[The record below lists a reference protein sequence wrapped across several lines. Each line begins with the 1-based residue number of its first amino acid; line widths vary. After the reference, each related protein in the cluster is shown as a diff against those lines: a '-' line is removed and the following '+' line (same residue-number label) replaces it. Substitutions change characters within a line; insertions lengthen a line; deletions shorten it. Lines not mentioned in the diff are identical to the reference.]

1 MLLALYT
8 HVKIDV
14 LEMGHCLFAA
24 SLDGCLLKFNV
35 HFLGEIT
42 LAVFAMN
49 L

>member
-1 MLLALYT
+1 M

-14 LEMGHCLFAA
+14 LESGHCLPAA
-24 SLDGCLLKFNV
+24 TLVWCLLKFNV

-42 LAVFAMN
+42 LAAFAMN